1 MDFSKENSSLEKI
14 EMKSFVDKL
23 SLLNSL
29 AFLLKNNIE
38 MRLSRVSRDLNVLNC
53 NNLSARYVGLLLIKK
68 IF

>member
-1 MDFSKENSSLEKI
+1 
-14 EMKSFVDKL
+14 MKSFVDKL

-53 NNLSARYVGLLLIKK
+53 NNLSARYVG
-68 IF
+68 

>member
-29 AFLLKNNIE
+29 VFLLKNNIE
-38 MRLSRVSRDLNVLNC
+38 MRLSRLSRDLNVLNC
-53 NNLSARYVGLLLIKK
+53 NNLSARYVG
-68 IF
+68 

>member
-1 MDFSKENSSLEKI
+1 MVMDFSKENSSLEKI

-38 MRLSRVSRDLNVLNC
+38 MRLSRLSRDLNVLNC
-53 NNLSARYVGLLLIKK
+53 NNLSARYVG
-68 IF
+68 

>member
-38 MRLSRVSRDLNVLNC
+38 MRLSRLSRDLNVLNC
-53 NNLSARYVGLLLIKK
+53 NNLSARYVG
-68 IF
+68 